1 MREPQ
6 SERKRSR
13 LKPNQEWRN
22 HDDGFQYRFPMPAL
36 GEDEPTRRKR
46 EHRNR
51 AALTSARAA
60 VGLGVG
66 SGRSAQNRNQFHAER
81 EMMVGEVS
89 YRVSYREIYWNEER
103 AGRDANDSEEK

>member
-1 MREPQ
+1 MNTNPNFPIFEGLGGCKLGCEKSGVSHAMREPQ

-22 HDDGFQYRFPMPAL
+22 HDDGFQYRFTMPAVD
-36 GEDEPTRRKR
+36 EDEPTRRKR
-46 EHRNR
+46 EHRDR

-66 SGRSAQNRNQFHAER
+66 SGRSAQNRNQLHAER
-81 EMMVGEVS
+81 E
-89 YRVSYREIYWNEER
+89 
-103 AGRDANDSEEK
+103 K